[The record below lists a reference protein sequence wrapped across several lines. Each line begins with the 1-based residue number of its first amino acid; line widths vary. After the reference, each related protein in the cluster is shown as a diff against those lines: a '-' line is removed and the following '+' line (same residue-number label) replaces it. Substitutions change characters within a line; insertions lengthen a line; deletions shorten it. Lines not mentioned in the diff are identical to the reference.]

1 MEKTCSKND
10 HYSEENYEK
19 LLVQIEI
26 LDKLVDKRMNEI
38 KRTSSQINY
47 KNLTYYLKNK
57 NLPKRFIDF
66 KPLLGFYRN
75 MRWFYNTEKAKD
87 NQKEFKLDLNEITRG
102 KPAHKL
108 EQQKSAIE
116 NIK

>member
-26 LDKLVDKRMNEI
+26 IDKLIDKRMNEI
-38 KRTSSQINY
+38 KSTSNQINY

-75 MRWFYNTEKAKD
+75 MRWLYNIRKRK
-87 NQKEFKLDLNEITRG
+87 R
-102 KPAHKL
+102 
-108 EQQKSAIE
+108 
-116 NIK
+116 

>member
-47 KNLTYYLKNK
+47 KNLTYYLKK
-57 NLPKRFIDF
+57 K
-66 KPLLGFYRN
+66 KSS
-75 MRWFYNTEKAKD
+75 
-87 NQKEFKLDLNEITRG
+87 KEIY
-102 KPAHKL
+102 
-108 EQQKSAIE
+108 
-116 NIK
+116 

>member
-26 LDKLVDKRMNEI
+26 LDKLIDKRMNEI
-38 KRTSSQINY
+38 KSTSNQINY

-57 NLPKRFIDF
+57 NLAKRFIDF

-75 MRWFYNTEKAKD
+75 MRWLYNIRKRK
-87 NQKEFKLDLNEITRG
+87 R
-102 KPAHKL
+102 
-108 EQQKSAIE
+108 
-116 NIK
+116 